1 MAADQDKQETTL
13 DPDDFPIETEHDKL
27 KTQDGEKIAE
37 AKNEKLAEQI
47 AERLNEQ
54 AYQEECDRWSA

>member
-1 MAADQDKQETTL
+1 MGHGKGKPLE
-13 DPDDFPIETEHDKL
+13 PDDFPIEAEHEAL
-27 KTQDGEKIAE
+27 KTQTGEKIAE
-37 AKNEKLAEQI
+37 AKSDKLAEHI